1 MKDEIQRAEQSAPFQ
16 KMMQTTV
23 GNTINQ
29 GAVTIES
36 ERAIAEARGQMQL
49 AKMFPRDL
57 HAANAELM
65 DACKLP
71 SLAQVAFY
79 SVPRG
84 GGKVSGP
91 SIRIAEEIA
100 RVWGNIEYGHREL
113 SRGEGKS
120 EIEVYAWDKQTNAR
134 TSRQMTVMHIIDTR
148 EGPKKMRDQKEIDDK
163 IANVASKQLRGRILA
178 LLPKWLVESA
188 LEECRKTLA
197 GDNTLPLSERVR
209 RMTTAFAQFGVTN
222 AQLEKYIG
230 HKLDEVNT
238 DELVELV
245 GVFNAIRE
253 GAKAADYF
261 APTEAVTAA
270 SITEQ
275 ALSRARKP
283 RAQPAAA
290 PAEVETRE
298 YADGTTATGVAP
310 LPEHSPAE
318 QERAEESAGAAADV
332 F

>member
-1 MKDEIQRAEQSAPFQ
+1 MKELTQRPEQDTAFQ
-16 KMMQTTV
+16 KMLATSASNV
-23 GNTINQ
+23 NA
-29 GAVTIES
+29 GAVAIES

-84 GGKVSGP
+84 SKSVSGP

-113 SRGEGKS
+113 SRGDGKS
-120 EIEVYAWDKQTNAR
+120 EIEVFAWDKQTNAR
-134 TSRQMTVMHIIDTR
+134 TSRQMTVMHVVDTR
-148 EGPKKMRDQKEIDDK
+148 DGPKKMRDQKEIDDK

-178 LLPKWLVESA
+178 LLPKWLVEAA

-222 AQLEKYIG
+222 AQLEKYVG
-230 HKLDEVNT
+230 HKLEEVNS
-238 DELVELV
+238 DELIELV
-245 GVFNAIRE
+245 GVFNAMKE

-261 APTEAVTAA
+261 TPTANDTAEELTKA
-270 SITEQ
+270 AIQ
-275 ALSRARKP
+275 RARKP
-283 RAQPAAA
+283 APAALV
-290 PAEVETRE
+290 VETRE
-298 YADGTTATGVAP
+298 YADGTSATGVAP
-310 LPEHSPAE
+310 LPEQSPAE
-318 QERAEESAGAAADV
+318 QEAAPEATEEV
-332 F
+332 REFF